1 MALAILGLLQRV
13 GSLRF
18 PAPLLWFAVYVAW
31 SAAGALGSEFRDVA
45 IENAIHRGKVLI
57 IAMAAYNALR
67 SRPQLRLFLVLFVAS
82 FTLVPARA
90 ALVGYFRGYS
100 LFGRAIGPFIYS
112 NPNYLAAIAILAF
125 GIGLS
130 LVATE
135 RKYSL
140 IWLCCVATVPLLVLL
155 ILLTQS
161 RGAFI
166 ALVIFAV
173 PFVIGVVRRRPK
185 AVIGFAALGVLALA
199 ATPATVWDRLSGIK
213 KLGNVETVADADKEG
228 SAKER
233 YGLLMNGLEITRA
246 HPLFGVGLGGFSYAN
261 AEIDPAMGR
270 RDAHNTYITIVSET
284 GLPGLAFF
292 FLMLGTTF
300 VPAWRSY
307 RRAQPIFPEQAEQLR
322 ILMLG
327 LMAFLIAGLFG
338 TYSTLPFFFLYVALV
353 WCVADSLAR
362 DVRVVT
368 SQAAMAPANQ
378 LPATVA

>member
-1 MALAILGLLQRV
+1 MLLR
-13 GSLRF
+13 
-18 PAPLLWFAVYVAW
+18 
-31 SAAGALGSEFRDVA
+31 
-45 IENAIHRGKVLI
+45 
-57 IAMAAYNALR
+57 
-67 SRPQLRLFLVLFVAS
+67 
-82 FTLVPARA
+82 
-90 ALVGYFRGYS
+90 
-100 LFGRAIGPFIYS
+100 
-112 NPNYLAAIAILAF
+112 
-125 GIGLS
+125 
-130 LVATE
+130 
-135 RKYSL
+135 
-140 IWLCCVATVPLLVLL
+140 VLL

-185 AVIGFAALGVLALA
+185 AVIGFAALGVLALV

-213 KLGNVETVADADKEG
+213 KLGNVETVAAADKEG

-233 YGLLMNGLEITRA
+233 YGLLMNGLEITSA

-261 AEIDPAMGR
+261 AEIDPVMGR

-300 VPAWRSY
+300 VPAWRTY

-353 WCVADSLAR
+353 WCVADCLAR
-362 DVRVVT
+362 ELRAA
-368 SQAAMAPANQ
+368 SNQAAMARANQ
-378 LPATVA
+378 ISAAVS